1 MPPHSGES
9 LSMLGTLRGEG
20 DTFKRDNALYVGT
33 PVADQILLCDHDDVL
48 LTDHLGNLLTD
59 HNG

>member
-9 LSMLGTLRGEG
+9 LSMLGTLRGQG
-20 DTFKRDNALYVGT
+20 DVFKRDNALYVGT
-33 PVADQILLCDHDDVL
+33 AVADEDVLVDENDNL

-59 HNG
+59 